1 MADTNA
7 TAPAEAAE
15 GSETSA
21 RDLEGGSYEVIR
33 ARLVTQGKDL
43 GARAE
48 QLNAARIAA
57 FGGTEMTVIGQ
68 CRVRTENNCVP
79 RDIVQIGGRLLFGY
93 NVFIGLRT
101 ETAVEDVFSLQRWDT
116 NEDGLDLTAVALGDG
131 GPAFLVEP
139 SFADQFR
146 ELYRFYKNARLL
158 QFSRN
163 ETQFLAVFQ
172 IGADVGDIRVFRW
185 ALDAKGEPTYV
196 DNRGERDFTFP
207 PSHDFEWRATTREDR
222 REGVHPHVSI
232 RDKVFVET
240 VGGDLTVK
248 VENNTESGEG
258 IYAEPVDE
266 AMQTLDDASI
276 EYAEIGPLVLIKV
289 RPYREDAYRYLV
301 FSTRTQRVVR
311 IDAIGKACVSL
322 PEDHGIIFP
331 GGFFLQDGQHK
342 VFDGDYAGFEFYK
355 MLRSPNGEDVLYV
368 FVERSKG
375 IYALLPYNLIRREIQ
390 TPIRCNGFSL
400 FDDGRLVVSR
410 AVSEEPTKVHPMQ
423 VWQTPFVSVE
433 YAARTPAGTGFLHK
447 LGNADLVRGISDCLS
462 VRRFIDEQTPSRQ
475 VYEDLIA
482 NVTRIVD
489 AYHWLGHA
497 ETFALAPVLQD
508 IRKTADLIVGEFEK
522 VVALRKQAASALAT
536 ATRTQQEIIGAI
548 RPDSWTQVAEY
559 MDALAKLRT
568 QRGTLITLREQ
579 RYMDLAALQRL
590 EDEVVQAFNQLSA
603 TTVRFLAR
611 DDALAPVTRQLDDL
625 LARAGSAEKTNELA
639 PHAEAVTK
647 VSDGLAVLSEVAANL
662 QVDDP
667 TLRTRILEGISES
680 FAHCNRVRAVVENRR
695 RELLSHEGRA
705 EFAAQFKLYGQ
716 AVQSAIA
723 LCDTPERC
731 DEQQSRLMVQLEELE
746 AKFSEFDEF
755 IGELTRKR
763 EEVFEAFGQRKQ
775 LLVDERQRRVA
786 NLWQAAERIITG
798 LSRRASSF
806 SNADELNSF
815 FAADGM
821 VLKLRELGERIS
833 ELGDTVKSE
842 EVQSRL
848 KSTRQDALR
857 SLRDR
862 LDLFEGGADLIKLGK
877 HRFTINAQPLELTMV
892 PHEGGM
898 ALGITGTDFVEPI
911 VDPQFEATR
920 PLWSQQL
927 VSETDAVYRGEFLA
941 ASILAEAEGGVGG
954 LSVAG
959 LAEALRTDA
968 LLELVRRYAAD
979 RYQEGYERGVHDADA
994 AAILGKLVTLHASAG
1009 LLRFSAPVRA
1019 LALLHWSYGDDARRG
1034 RWHSRARSLLRL
1046 RSTFARAEAVD
1057 ELAGEIAGSIRAWI
1071 DAAAAPF
1078 ASTLAPLAAHYL
1090 VEELAADRPRF
1101 VLGADAAALRDGLMR
1116 RLEGANLRRGLED
1129 DLQALA
1135 EDPISRYVV
1144 ALAWLRGW
1152 LERSDDDD
1160 VKRRAP
1166 ALAEAAAAI
1175 ATGDAVEREVSAG
1188 LVSAEVTDLL
1198 GQHPRI
1204 VSRRL
1209 ELRIDEFSERTDA
1222 FRRERVPAYLR
1233 YREQRQQ
1240 LVDRERSRLR
1250 LEELRPKVLTSFV
1263 RNRLIDE
1270 VYLPLIGDNLAKQL
1284 GAAGE
1289 GKRTDLMGMLLLIS
1303 PPGYG
1308 KTTLM
1313 EYVASRLGLA
1323 FVKVNGP
1330 ALGHGVTSIDPA
1342 DAPNATARQEVEK
1355 INFGLEMGNNVML
1368 YLDDIQHTNPE
1379 LLQKFISLCDAQ
1391 RRIEGVWK
1399 GRTRTYDLRG
1409 KKFCVVM
1416 AGNPYTESGEKFQI
1430 PDMLANRADTYNLGD
1445 ILHGKDELFAL
1456 SYIENAVTSNR
1467 VLAPLATR
1475 EPADLHRL
1483 VRLAHGE
1490 EVPASEF
1497 AGAYSAVEIAEI
1509 VAVLQRLFKVQKVLL
1524 DVNRQYIAS
1533 ASMDDRFR
1541 TEPPFKLQGSYRNMN
1556 KLAEKVVAAMND
1568 DEMERL
1574 VDDHYRSESQ
1584 TLTIGAEQ
1592 NLLKLAELRGRM
1604 SEVERARWD
1613 AIKLEFQRLKM
1624 VGGSD
1629 EDPVARVTAGLANL
1643 AQGLRSIETVL
1654 GTAAASAA
1662 QSAAAAS
1669 QSAASA
1675 AANKLGDLDAHIYG
1689 VQQSIAAVAAAI
1701 SKATAGGVP
1710 RPPTVDTPG
1719 RSQGRDDVLAGY
1731 LDRLDRSLQV
1741 LASPKLE
1748 VMVHNQPPP
1757 GIEELLA
1764 QQIAI
1769 IERTLVPLVRTTN
1782 QSMGN
1787 PTAVDLHVQELLR
1800 LMRAIDERLR
1810 FAVMGPAPQR

>member
-1 MADTNA
+1 MADDANA
-7 TAPAEAAE
+7 QAAAP
-15 GSETSA
+15 ETSA

-101 ETAVEDVFSLQRWDT
+101 ETAVEDVFSLQRWDSSA
-116 NEDGLDLTAVALGDG
+116 EGLELTAVPLSEG
-131 GPAFLVEP
+131 GPEFLAANNFVGE
-139 SFADQFR
+139 FR
-146 ELYRFYKNARLL
+146 ELYRFYKSAKLL
-158 QFSRN
+158 QFSRS

-172 IGADVGDIRVFRW
+172 IGADTSDVRVFRW
-185 ALDAKGEPTYV
+185 RLDSGGEPHYL

-207 PSHDFEWRATTREDR
+207 PSHDFEWRATSRDDR
-222 REGVHPHVSI
+222 REGAHPHVSI

-258 IYAEPVDE
+258 IYSEPVDE
-266 AMQTLDDASI
+266 AMQTLDDAAI
-276 EYAEIGPLVLIKV
+276 EFAEIGPLVLLKI
-289 RPYREDAYRYLV
+289 RPYREDAWRYLV

-311 IDAIGKACVSL
+311 IDAIGRACVSL

-342 VFDGDYAGFEFYK
+342 VFDGDYDDFEFYK
-355 MLRSPNGEDVLYV
+355 VLRSPNGEDVLYV
-368 FVERSKG
+368 FVHRQQG

-410 AVSEEPTKVHPMQ
+410 AAGDEPTKVHPMQ

-482 NVTRIVD
+482 NVTRIID
-489 AYHWLGHA
+489 AYHWLDHS
-497 ETFALAPVLQD
+497 ETMAMQPVLQE

-522 VVALRKQAASALAT
+522 VVALRKQAAQALAA
-536 ATRTQQEIIGAI
+536 ATKRQREIIGAI
-548 RPDSWTQVAEY
+548 RPDSWSAVPEFMQ
-559 MDALAKLRT
+559 ALAQLRT
-568 QRGTLITLREQ
+568 QRGGLITLREQ
-579 RYMDLAALQRL
+579 RYMDLPALQRL
-590 EDEVVQAFNQLSA
+590 EDEVVEAFSSLSA
-603 TTVRFLAR
+603 ATVRFLAR
-611 DDALAPVTRQLDDL
+611 DDALKPITRELDEL
-625 LARAGSAEKTNELA
+625 MQRIGTAAKTNELA
-639 PHAEAVTK
+639 PHAEALVK

-680 FAHCNRVRAVVENRR
+680 FAHCNRVRAIAENRR
-695 RELLSHEGRA
+695 RELLSADGKA

-731 DEQQSRLMVQLEELE
+731 DEQLSRLMVQLEELE

-755 IGELTRKR
+755 VGELTRKR
-763 EEVFEAFGQRKQ
+763 EEVYEAFGQRKQ

-786 NLWQAAERIITG
+786 NLWQAAERIIVG
-798 LSRRASSF
+798 LSRRAASF
-806 SNADELNSF
+806 ATADELNAF

-821 VLKLRELGERIS
+821 VLKLRELGERIA
-833 ELGDTVKSE
+833 ELGDTVKSD

-848 KSTRQDALR
+848 KSARQDALR
-857 SLRDR
+857 ALRDR
-862 LDLFEGGADLIKLGK
+862 IDLFEGGAELIKLGK
-877 HRFTINAQPLELTMV
+877 HRFTVNTQPLELTAV
-892 PHEGGM
+892 PYEGGM
-898 ALGITGTDFVEPI
+898 ALGVTGTDFVEAI
-911 VDPQFEATR
+911 VDPEFEATR

-927 VSETDAVYRGEFLA
+927 LSETETVYRGEYLA
-941 ASILAEAEGGVGG
+941 ACILADAEAGVGG
-954 LSVAG
+954 LSIPA
-959 LAEALRTDA
+959 LTEALRTDA

-994 AAILGKLVTLHASAG
+994 SAILGKLVTLHASAG
-1009 LLRFSAPVRA
+1009 LLRFSAPART
-1019 LALLHWSYGDDARRG
+1019 LALVHWAWSHHAHRP
-1034 RWHSRARSLLRL
+1034 RWHHRAQSLVRL
-1046 RSTFARAEAVD
+1046 RGVFARAEAVD
-1057 ELAGEIAGSIRAWI
+1057 DLVAEIAAAMTAWLR
-1071 DAAAAPF
+1071 DHAAPF
-1078 ASTLAPLAAHYL
+1078 EPALAPQAARYL
-1090 VEELAADRPRF
+1090 VEELAAPRPRF
-1101 VLGADAAALRDGLMR
+1101 VVAADAVALRDGLLR
-1116 RLEGANLRRGLED
+1116 QLESLQQHRAFEEDLLSLRDDHVSRL
-1129 DLQALA
+1129 
-1135 EDPISRYVV
+1135 VV
-1144 ALAWLRGW
+1144 AHAWLEAWSRT
-1152 LERSDDDD
+1152 SDDPD
-1160 VKRRAP
+1160 VRRRAP
-1166 ALAEAAAAI
+1166 ALIEAAGLLAVGDAIEREASSGLIAAEA
-1175 ATGDAVEREVSAG
+1175 TE
-1188 LVSAEVTDLL
+1188 LL
-1198 GQHPRI
+1198 GQHPRV
-1204 VSRRL
+1204 VSRKL
-1209 ELRIDEFSERTDA
+1209 ELRIDEFGDRLGQ
-1222 FRRERVPAYLR
+1222 FRRERVPAYQH
-1233 YREQRQQ
+1233 YRELRQR
-1240 LVDRERSRLR
+1240 LLDRERARLR
-1250 LEELRPKVLTSFV
+1250 LDELRPKVLTSFV

-1289 GKRTDLMGMLLLIS
+1289 GKRTDLMGMLLLVS

-1313 EYVASRLGLA
+1313 EYVSSRLGLA

-1330 ALGHGVTSIDPA
+1330 ALGHAVTSIDPA

-1355 INFGLEMGNNVML
+1355 INFALEMGNNVML

-1475 EPADLHRL
+1475 EPADLHKL
-1483 VRLAHGE
+1483 VRLARGE
-1490 EVPASEF
+1490 EVPSSEL
-1497 AGAYSAVEIAEI
+1497 AGGYSAVEIAEI
-1509 VAVLQRLFKVQKVLL
+1509 VAVLQRLFKVQQVLL
-1524 DVNRQYIAS
+1524 RVNQQYIAS

-1556 KLAEKVVAAMND
+1556 KLAEKIVPALND
-1568 DEMERL
+1568 EELERL

-1584 TLTIGAEQ
+1584 TLTVGAEH
-1592 NLLKLAELRGRM
+1592 NLLKLAELRGKLDGAART
-1604 SEVERARWD
+1604 RWD
-1613 AIKLEFQRLKM
+1613 AIKGEFQRLKM
-1624 VGGSD
+1624 VGGAD
-1629 EDPVARVTAGLANL
+1629 EDPVARVTGGLANL
-1643 AQGLRSIETVL
+1643 AQGLHGIETVL
-1654 GTAAASAA
+1654 QTAAAAA
-1662 QSAAAAS
+1662 TESAAAAS
-1669 QSAASA
+1669 QAASQA
-1675 AANKLGDLDAHIYG
+1675 VQTQGSQTLSDLDARIYG

-1701 SKATAGGVP
+1701 TKATTSVP
-1710 RPPTVDTPG
+1710 KPPVVGEAAKTPN
-1719 RSQGRDDVLAGY
+1719 RDELIAGY
-1731 LDRLDRSLQV
+1731 LDRLERTLAV
-1741 LASPKLE
+1741 LSAPKLE
-1748 VMVHNQPPP
+1748 VTVHNQAPP

-1800 LMRAIDERLR
+1800 LLRAIDERLR
-1810 FAVMGPAPQR
+1810 AVVVGPLPPRA